1 MFSFGHVAFQCP
13 ERSPKLKH
21 STQGSSTPQKS
32 ASGRDKQIDV
42 VEMRL
47 SQQRMQKSVKI
58 SDLQIDSLVDTGSS
72 LTLLRRTFTDSS
84 GPPPFTSVPIQFSD
98 ISNSNIQHIRS
109 FFTGIEIDD
118 NNVFS
123 TTAYVI
129 KFSQMSV
136 QLMFGTDVIFQSV
149 LTCDKTGA
157 TLSKSPAPDIFIHYI
172 NVQDDVPE
180 VKLTHIRDTTCGNE
194 VADIIENYR
203 PTRAKSIDLK
213 MWIVLT
219 DNLPV
224 YQRPPRMSMT
234 EKEILNNQLNQWLRD
249 GIIQPSCSENAN
261 PVVLVKKK
269 DN

>member
-1 MFSFGHVAFQCP
+1 
-13 ERSPKLKH
+13 
-21 STQGSSTPQKS
+21 
-32 ASGRDKQIDV
+32 
-42 VEMRL
+42 
-47 SQQRMQKSVKI
+47 
-58 SDLQIDSLVDTGSS
+58 
-72 LTLLRRTFTDSS
+72 
-84 GPPPFTSVPIQFSD
+84 
-98 ISNSNIQHIRS
+98 
-109 FFTGIEIDD
+109 
-118 NNVFS
+118 
-123 TTAYVI
+123 
-129 KFSQMSV
+129 MSV
-136 QLMFGTDVIFQSV
+136 QLLFGTDVIFQSV

-224 YQRPPRMSMT
+224 YQRPPRISMT

-249 GIIQPSCSENAN
+249 GIIQPSWSEYAST
-261 PVVLVKKK
+261 VV
-269 DN
+269 